1 MSRSEFGRILRE
13 LRERPSQ
20 VRQHLVPFPVGS
32 GQQLVQAEKTKTEG
46 ANIIIKQIAK
56 QEVGARKR
64 RKRRANAGNKTSMK
78 NKRAEYSKLKKAVAK
93 RLREENKALLTEE
106 VKRVKALPAK
116 ERVAARKKARGNSKA
131 RLKAALAK
139 LPAVSKK
146 TFEQLEKFIAS
157 AKKLSL

>member
-1 MSRSEFGRILRE
+1 
-13 LRERPSQ
+13 
-20 VRQHLVPFPVGS
+20 
-32 GQQLVQAEKTKTEG
+32 
-46 ANIIIKQIAK
+46 
-56 QEVGARKR
+56 
-64 RKRRANAGNKTSMK
+64 MK